1 MSENREEDKMTDEDE
16 QADND
21 DDHSHDQ
28 APKEKEK
35 KEMEG
40 VKSSS
45 PVVYIALILASFFAL
60 GVYEVYIKLF
70 LKRTYSAA
78 KLHFV
83 ASIIIYDENYIN
95 YQI

>member
-1 MSENREEDKMTDEDE
+1 MSANREEDKMTDEDE

-21 DDHSHDQ
+21 DDHSQDQ

-70 LKRTYSAA
+70 LKRMYSAIFLRQSLFMM
-78 KLHFV
+78 K
-83 ASIIIYDENYIN
+83 IISTIKFRLL
-95 YQI
+95 